1 MNRLNLTAALA
12 AASVLAIAGAAHAAD
27 PQPSA
32 KDYAAVA
39 RVLKRT
45 PLVDGHNDL
54 AWEIR
59 DNFGSDPA
67 RATLSADAATRT
79 PPLHTD
85 IPRLRKGGL
94 GGQFWSVWVPVELKG
109 ADAVQATLEQIQLVR
124 DLAGAHPD
132 VFELATTADD
142 VERIHRQGRIASL
155 IGVEGGHSID
165 NSLAVL
171 RAFYGLGARYMTL
184 THTSNTAWA
193 DSGTD
198 TPAHGGLSPFGEEVV
213 REMNRLG
220 MIVDLS
226 HVSDDTVRDALRVT
240 KAPVIFS
247 HSASRALADAPRNV
261 PDELLKAAGEN
272 GGVVMVT
279 FVPGFVSPELAARA
293 KEIAAARKAFAERYA
308 DTPGA
313 ADRAFEEWDKARPP
327 APVATL
333 AMVADHIE
341 HVRDVAGIDH
351 VGLGG
356 DFDGVTTL
364 PEGLSGVDAY
374 PGLLAELSRRGWT
387 EADLRKLTGENVLRV
402 MRRVEAVS
410 AEMKAQA
417 PSHVKL
423 EAAAGK

>member
-1 MNRLNLTAALA
+1 MLSAALA
-12 AASVLAIAGAAHAAD
+12 AASVVLTAGAAHAAE
-27 PQPSA
+27 PAQPAA
-32 KDYAAVA
+32 KDYAVAA

-59 DNFGSDPA
+59 ENFGSDPA
-67 RATLSADAATRT
+67 RATLLADAATRT

-124 DLAGAHPD
+124 DLARAHPD

-165 NSLAVL
+165 DSLAVL
-171 RAFYGLGARYMTL
+171 RAFHALGARYMTL

-240 KAPVIFS
+240 RAPVIFS
-247 HSASRALADAPRNV
+247 HSAARALTDVPRNV
-261 PDELLKAAGEN
+261 PDELLKAAAGN

-279 FVPGFVSPELAARA
+279 FVPGFVSPEVAGRA
-293 KEIAAARKAFAERYA
+293 KAAAAVKKKLAELYPTDAEAAAAEFAAWER
-308 DTPGA
+308 DN
-313 ADRAFEEWDKARPP
+313 P
-327 APVATL
+327 APSASLTN
-333 AMVADHIE
+333 VADHIE
-341 HVRDVAGIDH
+341 YVRHVAGIDH

-356 DFDGVTTL
+356 DFDGITST

-374 PGLLAELSRRGWT
+374 PALLAELSRRGWT

-402 MRRVEAVS
+402 MRRVEAV
-410 AEMKAQA
+410 AKEMQGEA
-417 PSHVKL
+417 PSHMKI
-423 EAAAGK
+423 EAAAH